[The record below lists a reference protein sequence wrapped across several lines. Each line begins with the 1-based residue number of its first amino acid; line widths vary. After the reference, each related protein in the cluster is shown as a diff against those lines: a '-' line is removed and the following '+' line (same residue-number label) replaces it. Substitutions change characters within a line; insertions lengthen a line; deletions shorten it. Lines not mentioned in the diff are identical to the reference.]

1 MDLDS
6 FLQTYEK
13 VENLKLVV
21 RVPEAKIEENL
32 KIRKTR
38 GNYRSYTPAQI
49 QELLDLVI
57 GQGMS
62 PSQAGLTVGIVVR
75 TTQYYVKLYR
85 DDNERQL
92 SEIKKRAKR

>member
-1 MDLDS
+1 M
-6 FLQTYEK
+6 
-13 VENLKLVV
+13 

-38 GNYRSYTPAQI
+38 GNYRSYTQAQI
-49 QELLDLVI
+49 QELPDLVI

-62 PSQAGLTVGIVVR
+62 PRQAGLTVGIVVR
-75 TTQYYVKLYR
+75 TIQYYVKLYR

-92 SEIKKRAKR
+92 SEIKKGAKRWTR